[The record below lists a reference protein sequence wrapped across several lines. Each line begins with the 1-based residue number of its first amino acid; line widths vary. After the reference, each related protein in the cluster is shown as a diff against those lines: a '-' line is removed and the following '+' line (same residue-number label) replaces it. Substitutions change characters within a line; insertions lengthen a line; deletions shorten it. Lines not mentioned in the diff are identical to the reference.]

1 MSWQVLLF
9 ESVLIKMYGIVKT
22 IRLMTGPEIRV
33 QKFTWRGDTIKIE
46 YPVADDESYPH

>member
-9 ESVLIKMYGIVKT
+9 ESVLIKMHGIVKT

-33 QKFTWRGDTIKIE
+33 QKFTWMCGKIKIE
-46 YPVADDESYPH
+46 YSAADDESYPH